1 LRLFGFAKIPMML
14 YVRPSVRTLSNQL
27 VVVSIPL
34 LRRNRNHLGSMYFGA
49 LSVGADCAVGAL
61 VMHLLK
67 QQQARISMI
76 FKDCHA
82 EFLRRAEGDVDF
94 CCNQG
99 DEISALIARAAS
111 SDERVE
117 MPVDVIATV
126 PAQGDDPVATFRLTL
141 SLKRVNTRPRN

>member
-1 LRLFGFAKIPMML
+1 MRLFGFAKIPMMF
-14 YVRPSVRTLSNQL
+14 YVRPSVTALSNRL

-49 LSVGADCAVGAL
+49 LSVGADCSVGAL

-67 QQQARISMI
+67 QQRENISMI
-76 FKDCHA
+76 FKDCRA

-94 CCNQG
+94 CCRQG
-99 DEISALIARAAS
+99 EEISALVARAAS

-141 SLKRVNTRPRN
+141 SMKRRPR

>member
-1 LRLFGFAKIPMML
+1 MML
-14 YVRPSVRTLSNQL
+14 YVRPSVTTLSNQL
-27 VVVSIPL
+27 VVVRIPL

-49 LSVGADCAVGAL
+49 LGVGADCSVGAL

-67 QQQARISMI
+67 QQRENISMI

-94 CCNQG
+94 CCSQG
-99 DEISALIARAAS
+99 DEISALVARAAS
-111 SDERVE
+111 TDERVE

-141 SLKRVNTRPRN
+141 SMKRRPH